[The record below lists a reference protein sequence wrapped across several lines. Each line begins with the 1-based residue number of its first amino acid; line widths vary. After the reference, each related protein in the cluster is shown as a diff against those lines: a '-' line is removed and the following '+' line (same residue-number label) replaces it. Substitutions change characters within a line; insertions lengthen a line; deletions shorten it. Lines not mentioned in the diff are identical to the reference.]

1 MPMNVAII
9 GYGVE
14 GKSAA
19 EYWRRM
25 GDTITICDANEHLEV
40 PEYASKR
47 LGPGYLKN
55 LHEFDV
61 IVRSAGINPEIIV
74 AGNPGIR
81 SKITSVINEF
91 LRVCPTKNV
100 IGVTG
105 TKGKGTTSMLT
116 TKMLEATGKE
126 VFIGGNIG
134 NSPLDFLPHLTA
146 DSWVVLELSSFQL
159 YDIKYGPRIAVC
171 LMVEPEHLNWHS
183 DMDDYLNAKANLFA
197 HQTPNDIA
205 IYYAKSTN
213 SHRVASASP
222 GAKVSYFAPP
232 GAYVADDSIM
242 IDNQKLCSLSDL
254 KLIGAH
260 NWQNICAA
268 ATAVWQV
275 TQDIDALRRA
285 LSTFSGLEHRLEF
298 VRDFNGVT
306 YYDDSFGTAPQ
317 TAIVAIE
324 AFSEPKILI
333 LGGSNKGIP
342 FDSLA
347 EAIAKNNVAQVI
359 TIGETAPLI
368 ETALKN
374 AGYHNITA
382 GGDTMPEIV
391 KTAADLAK
399 PGDVVLLSPACA
411 SFGLFSNYKERG
423 NLFKEAVQALV

>member
-1 MPMNVAII
+1 MNVAIV

-19 EYWRRM
+19 EYWRRL
-25 GDTITICDANEHLEV
+25 GDTITICDANEHLET
-40 PEYASKR
+40 PEYAQTR
-47 LGPGYLKN
+47 LGSGYVKN
-55 LHEFDV
+55 MHDFDV
-61 IVRSAGINPEIIV
+61 IVRSAGINPNIIT
-74 AGNPGIR
+74 AGNPDVQP
-81 SKITSVINEF
+81 KITSVINEF
-91 LRVCPTKNV
+91 MRVCPTKNV

-105 TKGKGTTSMLT
+105 TKGKGTTSSLIA
-116 TKMLEATGKE
+116 KMLEAAGKE

-159 YDIKYGPRIAVC
+159 YDIKYSPHIAVC

-183 DMDDYLNAKANLFA
+183 DMNDYLRAKAQLFA
-197 HQTPNDIA
+197 HQTPSDIA
-205 IYYAKSTN
+205 IYYAENTN

-242 IDNQKLCSLSDL
+242 IDNQKLCSLTDL

-260 NWQNICAA
+260 NWQNVCAA
-268 ATAVWQV
+268 ATVAWQV
-275 TQDIDALRRA
+275 THDTDALRRA
-285 LSTFSGLEHRLEF
+285 LSTFSGLEHRIEF

-324 AFSEPKILI
+324 AFTEPKVLI

-342 FDSLA
+342 FDGLA
-347 EAIAKNNVAQVI
+347 KVVADHNVAHVI

-368 ETALKN
+368 EAALKD
-374 AGYHNITA
+374 AGYHNITR
-382 GGDTMPEIV
+382 GGNTMPEIV
-391 KTAADLAK
+391 KTATELAK

-411 SFGLFSNYKERG
+411 SFGLFNNYKERG